1 MPKLLVEG
9 YRPTKGDGGPWVGV
23 MDETRSTRR
32 PGSSDKTRAGAV
44 LPHGGSAIGKTTAGS
59 ALTQPSKNK

>member
-23 MDETRSTRR
+23 MDETRSRVR
-32 PGSSDKTRAGAV
+32 PGSSGKTVAGAV
-44 LPHGGSAIGKTTAGS
+44 PPHGGSAIGKNS
-59 ALTQPSKNK
+59 SSSSLTQSNQKK